1 MRNATAPHSGSRDR
15 HRDHE
20 RSASR
25 DDERSAISLLECNI
39 DTIAIDKSLAL
50 TIRLA
55 YVSHDTWAD
64 CSLHSNTIGH
74 NSIEIL
80 IGVYLLML
88 RSD

>member
-1 MRNATAPHSGSRDR
+1 MRNATAPHSGSHDR

-64 CSLHSNTIGH
+64 CSLHPNTIGH
-74 NSIEIL
+74 NSIE